1 MDCKAKGLFLSTPM
15 QLQLAVAENLFPSPD
30 HTDRHK
36 PGPSPKWVNIRIP
49 CGCVFFRLMQSE
61 TQEEINQAR
70 KNCGYFFMDGWSVLT
85 AIGKETFSFLQT
97 QTTNDTLQLE
107 VGQGQASAVTDRQAR
122 LIANFSVHRIAE
134 NEAWLLSE
142 NSKTLYDHLESY
154 HFREDITFEKL
165 DQSLLALQ
173 GPKSILVLEK
183 IFTTLPEKPNEIVR
197 QDVEGQSVTLIK
209 KSLTGEEGYILCI
222 SPEGK
227 DEFLKKLT
235 SPEIQPAKIGEQ
247 AREILRIEAGIPIF
261 GIDMDGKNILP
272 ETGLEHSSVSYNK
285 GCYIGQEVIARIKTY
300 GAPNFALMGITIEGP
315 ISPPMNG
322 AILLGDKK
330 IGIVKSSVRSATLE
344 KIIALAYLQKDH
356 RSPDVEMDVT
366 IEQRPFKIKT
376 CLLPFYQ
383 AATRKEHSKKLLNE
397 ALQIYKEQENLDKP
411 IAILREAIDIYP
423 KHAEAYEAL
432 GVFLAK
438 QDKLD
443 EAIALMKRLTEI
455 NPQEIMA
462 HTNLSVYY
470 MKQGRIEDAEN
481 EKAEATALQFE
492 QAVEKNMAKKL
503 KKKHEEQKIK
513 EMEEKIVMFKKVLEI
528 DPVDQVANFGL
539 GSIYLETGRYEEGLA
554 PLNTVVEKF
563 KDYSAAYLL
572 LGKTLEKLSEN
583 EKAIDV
589 YKKGIAAASKK
600 GDLMPLKDMQN
611 RMNQLLHSS
620 P

>member
-1 MDCKAKGLFLSTPM
+1 M
-15 QLQLAVAENLFPSPD
+15 QPTTL
-30 HTDRHK
+30 
-36 PGPSPKWVNIRIP
+36 
-49 CGCVFFRLMQSE
+49 
-61 TQEEINQAR
+61 EEIKQVR
-70 KNCGYFFMDGWSVLT
+70 QSCGFFFMDGWSILT
-85 AIGKETFSFLQT
+85 ANGKETFSFLQT
-97 QTTNDTLQLE
+97 QTTNDALQLE

-122 LIANFSVHRIAE
+122 LITNFSIHRIAE
-134 NEAWLLSE
+134 NDAWLLSE
-142 NSKTLYDHLESY
+142 NSQTLHDHLESY
-154 HFREDITFEKL
+154 HFREDITFKKIE
-165 DQSLLALQ
+165 QSLLALQ
-173 GPKSILVLEK
+173 GPKSTLVLEK
-183 IFTTLPEKPNEIVR
+183 LFTSLPEKPNAVVQQE
-197 QDVEGQSVTLIK
+197 VEGNLFVIIK
-209 KSLTGEEGYILCI
+209 KTLTGEEGFILCYPSELKDKFLQKILDTDKEI
-222 SPEGK
+222 S
-227 DEFLKKLT
+227 
-235 SPEIQPAKIGEQ
+235 PAKIGEQ
-247 AREILRIEAGIPIF
+247 AREVLRIEAGIPVF
-261 GIDMDGKNILP
+261 GKDMDSKNILP
-272 ETGLEHSSVSYNK
+272 ETGLEHSCVSYNK

-300 GAPNFALMGITIEGP
+300 GAPNLALMGLAFDGP

-322 AILLGDKK
+322 TVFLKDKK
-330 IGIVKSSVRSATLE
+330 IGVVKSSIRSTFLG
-344 KIIALAYLQKDH
+344 KVIAMAYIHKDY
-356 RSPDVEMDVT
+356 RSPDVEMEVT
-366 IEQRPFKIKT
+366 IDKRPFKIKT

-383 AATRKEHSKKLLNE
+383 AATRKDHSIRLLNE
-397 ALQIYKEQENLDKP
+397 ALQEYKKHENLDKP

-503 KKKHEEQKIK
+503 KKKEEEQKKK
-513 EMEEKIVMFKKVLEI
+513 EMEERIEMFKKVLEI
-528 DPVDQVANFGL
+528 DPADQVANFGL
-539 GSIYLETGRYEEGLA
+539 GSIYLETGRYEEGLG
-554 PLNTVVEKF
+554 PLNIVVEKF

-572 LGKTLEKLSEN
+572 LGKTLEKLSQN
-583 EKAIDV
+583 EKAIDI

>member
-1 MDCKAKGLFLSTPM
+1 M
-15 QLQLAVAENLFPSPD
+15 QLTPE
-30 HTDRHK
+30 
-36 PGPSPKWVNIRIP
+36 I
-49 CGCVFFRLMQSE
+49 
-61 TQEEINQAR
+61 QEEINQVR
-70 KNCGYFFMDGWSVLT
+70 HNCGYFFMEGWSILS
-85 AIGKETFSFLQT
+85 ANGKDTLSFLQT
-97 QTTNDTLQLE
+97 QTTNDALQLQ
-107 VGQGQASAVTDRQAR
+107 VGQGQSSAITDRQAR
-122 LIANFSVHRIAE
+122 LITSFSLHRMDE
-134 NEAWLLSE
+134 NESWLLSD
-142 NSKTLYDHLESY
+142 NSKTLHDHLESY
-154 HFREDITFEKL
+154 HFREDVAFETLNL
-165 DQSLLALQ
+165 DLLALQ
-173 GPKSILVLEK
+173 GPKSMLILEK
-183 IFTTLPEKPNEIVR
+183 VFSSLPEKPNGIER
-197 QDVEGQSVTLIK
+197 HDFEGAPLTVIK
-209 KSLTGEEGYILCI
+209 KSLTGEEGFIICLP
-222 SPEGK
+222 SE
-227 DEFLKKLT
+227 LKENFTQKLVNAET
-235 SPEIQPAKIGEQ
+235 QSTKIGEQ
-247 AREILRIEAGIPIF
+247 AREVLRVEAGIPIF
-261 GIDMDGKNILP
+261 GKDMDGKNILP

-300 GAPNFALMGITIEGP
+300 GAPNFALMGVTIEGP

-322 AILLGDKK
+322 SILLGDKK
-330 IGIVKSSVRSATLE
+330 IGIIKSSARSESLD
-344 KIIALAYLQKDH
+344 KLIALAYLQKDH
-356 RSPDVEMDVT
+356 RSPDVEMDVS
-366 IEQRPFKIKT
+366 INERPFKIKT

-383 AATRKEHSKKLLNE
+383 ASTRKEHSKKLLNE

-492 QAVEKNMAKKL
+492 QAVEKSMAKKM
-503 KKKHEEQKIK
+503 KKKEAEQRKK
-513 EMEEKIVMFKKVLEI
+513 EMAEKVEMFKKVLEI

-539 GSIYLETGRYEEGLA
+539 GSIYLETGRYEEGLL

-572 LGKTLEKLSEN
+572 LGKTLEKLAEN

-589 YKKGIAAASKK
+589 YKKGIAIASKK
-600 GDLMPLKDMQN
+600 GDLMPLKDMQH

>member
-1 MDCKAKGLFLSTPM
+1 M
-15 QLQLAVAENLFPSPD
+15 QL
-30 HTDRHK
+30 
-36 PGPSPKWVNIRIP
+36 IP
-49 CGCVFFRLMQSE
+49 E
-61 TQEEINQAR
+61 TQEEFHQVRN
-70 KNCGYFFMDGWSVLT
+70 NCGYFFMDGWSILT
-85 AIGKETFSFLQT
+85 ANGKETFSFLQT
-97 QTTNDTLQLE
+97 QTTNDTIQLE
-107 VGQGQASAVTDRQAR
+107 VGQGQSSAVTDRQAR
-122 LIANFSVHRIAE
+122 LIANFSIHRIAE
-134 NEAWLLSE
+134 NEAWLLSD
-142 NSKTLYDHLESY
+142 NSKILHDHLESF
-154 HFREDITFEKL
+154 HFREDFKFNTPDL
-165 DQSLLALQ
+165 CLLALQ

-183 IFTTLPEKPNEIVR
+183 LFSSLPEKPNGIIQENI
-197 QDVEGQSVTLIK
+197 EGTPVTIIK
-209 KSLTGEEGYILCI
+209 KSFTGEEGFILCF
-222 SPEGK
+222 PQEQK
-227 DEFLKKLT
+227 DLLNKKLL
-235 SPEIQPAKIGEQ
+235 SANPEIQPTKTGEE

-285 GCYIGQEVIARIKTY
+285 GCYTGQEVIARIKTY
-300 GAPNFALMGITIEGP
+300 GAPNFALMGITVEGP
-315 ISPPMNG
+315 LSPPMNG
-322 AILLGDKK
+322 SILLKEKK
-330 IGIVKSSVRSATLE
+330 IGTVKSSIRSASLG
-344 KIIALAYLQKDH
+344 KVIALAYLQKDH
-356 RSPDVEMDVT
+356 RSPDVEMEVT
-366 IEQRPFKIKT
+366 IDERPFKIKT

-383 AATRKEHSKKLLNE
+383 AATRKDHSKRLLNE
-397 ALQIYKEQENLDKP
+397 ALKIYKEQENLDKP

-438 QDKLD
+438 QNKLD

-503 KKKHEEQKIK
+503 KKKEEEQKKK
-513 EMEEKIVMFKKVLEI
+513 EMEERIEMFKKVLEI

-539 GSIYLETGRYEEGLA
+539 GSIYLETGRYKEGLE

-589 YKKGIAAASKK
+589 YKRGIAAASKK

>member
-1 MDCKAKGLFLSTPM
+1 M
-15 QLQLAVAENLFPSPD
+15 QIA
-30 HTDRHK
+30 T
-36 PGPSPKWVNIRIP
+36 
-49 CGCVFFRLMQSE
+49 E
-61 TQEEINQAR
+61 TQEEIDQIR
-70 KNCGYFFMDGWSVLT
+70 KNCGFFFMDGWSILT
-85 AIGKETFSFLQT
+85 AKGKETFSFLQT

-122 LIANFSVHRIAE
+122 LIASFSIHRTAE
-134 NEAWLLSE
+134 NEALLLSE
-142 NSKTLYDHLESY
+142 DSQTLYNHLESY
-154 HFREDITFEKL
+154 HFREDVIFTAI

-173 GPKSILVLEK
+173 GPKSVLILEK
-183 IFTTLPEKPNEIVR
+183 LFTTLPEKPNAVAQ
-197 QDVEGQSVTLIK
+197 QDLDGTPATLIK
-209 KSLTGEEGYILCI
+209 KSLTGEEGFIVCFPPEKKEEILQKI
-222 SPEGK
+222 SQANP
-227 DEFLKKLT
+227 D
-235 SPEIQPAKIGEQ
+235 IQPVEIGEQ
-247 AREILRIEAGIPIF
+247 ARETLRIEAGIPVF

-272 ETGLEHSSVSYNK
+272 ETGLEHSCVSYNK

-300 GAPNFALMGITIEGP
+300 GAPNFALMGLTLEGP
-315 ISPPMNG
+315 LSPPMNG
-322 AILLGDKK
+322 AVLLNNKK
-330 IGIVKSSVRSATLE
+330 IGIIKSSIRSASLA

-366 IEQRPFKIKT
+366 IEDRPYKIKT

-383 AATRKEHSKKLLNE
+383 APTRKEHSKKLLNE
-397 ALQIYKEQENLDKP
+397 ALQIYKDQENLDKP

-423 KHAEAYEAL
+423 RHAEAYEAL
-432 GVFLAK
+432 GVFLSK

-443 EAIALMKRLTEI
+443 EAITLMKRLTEI

-492 QAVEKNMAKKL
+492 QAVEKNMAKKM
-503 KKKHEEQKIK
+503 KRKAEEQRIK

-539 GSIYLETGRYEEGLA
+539 GSIYLETGRYEEGLG
-554 PLNTVVEKF
+554 PLNTVVETF

-589 YKKGIAAASKK
+589 YKRGIAAASKK

>member
-1 MDCKAKGLFLSTPM
+1 M
-15 QLQLAVAENLFPSPD
+15 QIA
-30 HTDRHK
+30 T
-36 PGPSPKWVNIRIP
+36 
-49 CGCVFFRLMQSE
+49 E
-61 TQEEINQAR
+61 TNKEIDQVRN
-70 KNCGYFFMDGWSVLT
+70 NCGFFLLDGWSILT
-85 AIGKETFSFLQT
+85 AKGKETFSFLQT
-97 QTTNDTLQLE
+97 QTTNDALQLE
-107 VGQGQASAVTDRQAR
+107 VGEGQASAVTDRQAR
-122 LIANFSVHRIAE
+122 LIANFSIHRNST

-142 NSKTLYDHLESY
+142 ESQTLYNHLESY
-154 HFREDITFEKL
+154 HFREDITFEAI
-165 DQSLLALQ
+165 DQVLLALQ

-183 IFTTLPEKPNEIVR
+183 LFTVLPEKPNAILQLEL
-197 QDVEGQSVTLIK
+197 EGNQVTLIK
-209 KSLTGEEGYILCI
+209 KSLTGEEGFVLCF
-222 SPEGK
+222 SPNIKE
-227 DEFLKKLT
+227 DFLQKFLCVST
-235 SPEIQPAKIGEQ
+235 EIQPVEISAQ
-247 AREILRIEAGIPIF
+247 AQETLRIEAGIPVF
-261 GIDMDGKNILP
+261 GKDMDSKNILP

-300 GAPNFALMGITIEGP
+300 GAPNFALMGLTFEGP
-315 ISPPMNG
+315 VSPPMNG
-322 AILLGDKK
+322 SIFFKEKK
-330 IGIVKSSVRSATLE
+330 IGTIKSSIRSPSIG
-344 KIIALAYLQKDH
+344 KIIALAYLHKDH
-356 RSPDVEMDVT
+356 RSPDIEMDVM
-366 IEQRPFKIKT
+366 IDKRPYKTKT

-383 AATRKEHSKKLLNE
+383 APTRKEHSKKLLNE
-397 ALQIYKEQENLDKP
+397 ALKIYKEQENLDEP
-411 IAILREAIDIYP
+411 ITILREAIDIYP

-432 GVFLAK
+432 GVFLSK

-443 EAIALMKRLTEI
+443 EAIALMKRLVEI

-462 HTNLSVYY
+462 HSNLSVYY

-503 KKKHEEQKIK
+503 KKKAEEQNKK
-513 EMEEKIVMFKKVLEI
+513 EMEEKIEMFKKVLKI

-539 GSIYLETGRYEEGLA
+539 GSIYLETGRYKEGIG
-554 PLNTVVEKF
+554 PLTTLVENF

-583 EKAIDV
+583 KKAIDV